1 MIKLVYN
8 IPRGSL
14 MNHTLSLIIYINVA
28 YHFTQAPCN
37 TMCTDVNCWLFLQV
51 SLIVFTKNV
60 VIRLAHSLTQRL
72 QTSRVSFHFFDDC
85 KRVPRF
91 QGNIQALEMEDAEN
105 AGAYASRDFHVS
117 TLNFHSPRKKPD
129 EQRYF

>member
-37 TMCTDVNCWLFLQV
+37 IMCTDVNCWLFLQV
-51 SLIVFTKNV
+51 SLIVLTKNV
-60 VIRLAHSLTQRL
+60 VIRLAHSLT
-72 QTSRVSFHFFDDC
+72 
-85 KRVPRF
+85 
-91 QGNIQALEMEDAEN
+91 
-105 AGAYASRDFHVS
+105 
-117 TLNFHSPRKKPD
+117 
-129 EQRYF
+129 